1 VVIWKPLVAP
11 VWLGAVSP
19 ARRRLALLQR
29 GAAFQCGARRFAGM
43 LFHERLSVPV
53 LWWVLAFGFS
63 LSLLLAIGLYVGP
76 AWGIGAAAAALV
88 VATWLF
94 LHAAVV
100 IVVDPQAIRIGRA
113 EIDHRYIAGAHALD
127 AEATRRR
134 SGVEADARAHL
145 VLRPYVAGAVE
156 ITLADPA
163 DPVPYWLVS
172 SRRPAELAA
181 ALTRATGHPPALE
194 HGVVHR
200 PRSADAPDPADDER
214 EAHGL
219 G

>member
-29 GAAFQCGARRFAGM
+29 GAAFQCGPHRFADM
-43 LFHERLSVPV
+43 LFRERLSVPV
-53 LWWVLAFGFS
+53 IWWVLAFGFAVT
-63 LSLLLAIGLYVGP
+63 LLLAIGLYVGP

-94 LHAAVV
+94 LRAAVV
-100 IVVDPQAIRIGRA
+100 IVVDPETIRIGRA
-113 EIDHRYIAGAHALD
+113 EIDHRYIADAHALD

-134 SGVEADARAHL
+134 SGVEADARAYL
-145 VLRPYVAGAVE
+145 VLRPYVATAVE

-181 ALTRATGHPPALE
+181 ALTAAR
-194 HGVVHR
+194 GV
-200 PRSADAPDPADDER
+200 SKGDEPLNSPER
-214 EAHGL
+214 GRLTE
-219 G
+219 

>member
-1 VVIWKPLVAP
+1 
-11 VWLGAVSP
+11 
-19 ARRRLALLQR
+19 
-29 GAAFQCGARRFAGM
+29 M
-43 LFHERLSVPV
+43 LFRERLSVPV
-53 LWWVLAFGFS
+53 LWWVLALGFA

-94 LHAAVV
+94 LRAGVV
-100 IVVDPQAIRIGRA
+100 IVVDPRAIRIGRA
-113 EIDHRYIAGAHALD
+113 EIDHRYIGDAQALD

-145 VLRPYVAGAVE
+145 VLRPYVASSVE

-172 SRRPAELAA
+172 SRRPAQLAA
-181 ALTRATGHPPALE
+181 ALRRATGHPPADD

-200 PRSADAPDPADDER
+200 PRSADAPDPADDES